1 MGDFLSRTIQ
11 TRIEKALYKKRAVVI
26 YGARQVGK
34 TTLLKSLMANQNA
47 DALYLNCDEPD
58 IRERMTNASSTQLKS
73 LFGEATL
80 ICIDEAQRVRNIGI
94 TLKLAV
100 DGFPDRQVIATGS
113 SSFDL
118 SNQIVEPLTGRK
130 FEFYLHPFSLQ
141 ELRPLYPPLELDRL
155 LPQRMIFGMYPE
167 ITLDEPEAQ
176 NKIKEIARSYLY
188 KDVFEHQQIKNPD
201 ILEKLLQAL
210 ALQIGSEVSYNEL
223 ANLLKIDKK
232 TVERYIEL
240 LEKTFVIFRLRPY
253 SRKLRSELTKLRKVY
268 FWDTGVRNALIN
280 NFNTI
285 ELRGDMGAL
294 WENFML
300 SERFKRNQNAG
311 LERNAYF
318 WRTHQGQEIDYLEE
332 GNDDEISAFEFK
344 WQRETAKPPGAF
356 LSAYPN
362 SSYSLVNK
370 FNFWDFAGE

>member
-1 MGDFLSRTIQ
+1 MGEFLSRTIQ
-11 TRIEKALYKKRAVVI
+11 TSIEKALYKKRAMVI

-34 TTLLKSLMANQNA
+34 TTLLKNLMARQPANT
-47 DALYLNCDEPD
+47 LYLNCDEPD
-58 IRERMTNASSTQLKS
+58 IRERLTNATSTQLNS
-73 LFGEATL
+73 LFAGATL

-100 DGFPDRQVIATGS
+100 DNFPDRQIIATGS

-130 FEFYLHPFSLQ
+130 YEFYLHPFSLQ
-141 ELRPLYPPLELDRL
+141 ELQQLYSPLELERL

-188 KDVFEHQQIKNPD
+188 KDVFEHQQVKNPD

-210 ALQIGSEVSYNEL
+210 ALQIGSEVSFNEL

-240 LEKTFVIFRLRPY
+240 LEKTFVIFRLKPF
-253 SRKLRSELTKLRKVY
+253 SRKLRNELTKLRKVY

-280 NFNTI
+280 NFNAI
-285 ELRGDMGAL
+285 DLRADTGAL

-300 SERFKRNQNAG
+300 GERFKRNQNLG
-311 LERNAYF
+311 LEWNAHF
-318 WRTHQGQEIDYLEE
+318 WRTHQGQEIDYVEE
-332 GNDDEISAFEFK
+332 REGGELSAFEFK
-344 WQRETAKPPGAF
+344 WQRESAKPPAAF
-356 LSAYPN
+356 STAYPD
-362 SSYSLVNK
+362 SSYKLINK
-370 FNFWDFAGE
+370 FNFMEFAG